1 MDAISITTSI
11 LTLIAG
17 LGVFLVACSMM
28 SSNLESLGST
38 RLKALFA
45 KTSNSKLLGVG
56 IGTVATAAIQS
67 SGATSVMVIGFV
79 NAGIMT
85 LTQAATIMFGAN
97 IGTTITGQL
106 VALGMFGG
114 DTISTSVIFA
124 TFAGIGAF
132 ISIFAKKD
140 TTQKVGRILAG
151 FGMIFVGLTLISG
164 SMDSFAELDSVR
176 NALATLTNP
185 FLLVLIGVVLT
196 AIVQSSSVM
205 TSMAITMAVTGLIS
219 VDQGIY
225 ITLGANVGACLTTI
239 LASLTSGRN
248 AKRAAL
254 IRVIFNVVGVAVF
267 MLVGLFLRLGNV
279 SFGYLM
285 GAIFPN
291 APQTQLAMFHTF
303 YNLLT
308 VALVLP
314 LTTPLVKLVS
324 KIIPDKKDKVDD
336 KAPRLHFVDEHL
348 LRTPPIAVLETKNEL
363 VAMAETAMENF
374 RISLGII
381 TTLDYA
387 ELDKFRTNEIQLN
400 FLNSELVAFI
410 VQLLR
415 CELGEKDRT
424 YLTKAIKTVV
434 DLERIGDYAEN
445 IIEYA
450 DNLKEVN
457 STFSDEALKEIDQLR
472 ELVEKL
478 FDKVMK
484 AYTKTDRKALNS
496 ATAIEDKVDDL
507 TDAMGKNHIERM
519 SNGTCS
525 AQVGAQYLSLSTSIE
540 RIADHLM
547 NVANT
552 IKK

>member
-28 SSNLESLGST
+28 SSNLESLGSK

-56 IGTVATAAIQS
+56 IGTVTTAAIQS

-85 LTQAATIMFGAN
+85 LAQATTIMFGAN

-132 ISIFAKKD
+132 ISVFAKKD
-140 TTQKVGRILAG
+140 TLVKVGRILAG
-151 FGMIFVGLTLISG
+151 FGMIFVGLTLMSG
-164 SMDSFAELDSVR
+164 SMESFAELNSVR
-176 NALATLTNP
+176 VFLAKFTNP
-185 FLLVLIGVVLT
+185 FLLVLIGVALT
-196 AIVQSSSVM
+196 AIVQSSSVV
-205 TSMAITMAVTGLIS
+205 TSMVIAMVVSGLVS

-225 ITLGANVGACLTTI
+225 VTLGANVGACVTTVI
-239 LASLTSGRN
+239 AGFTSGRN

-254 IRVIFNVVGVAVF
+254 IRVIFNVAGVAVF

-285 GAIFPN
+285 QAMFPN

-303 YNLLT
+303 FNVIT
-308 VALVLP
+308 VAIVLP
-314 LTTPLVKLVS
+314 LTNPLVKLAT
-324 KIIPDKKDKVDD
+324 KIIPDKKDKQADN
-336 KAPRLHFVDEHL
+336 APRLHFVDEHL
-348 LRTPPIAVLETKNEL
+348 LRTPPIAVLETKNEIIG
-363 VAMAETAMENF
+363 MAQTAMENF
-374 RISLGII
+374 RISVHVVS
-381 TTLDYA
+381 TLDYS
-387 ELDKFRTNEIQLN
+387 ELDKFRKNEEQLN

-410 VQLLR
+410 VKLLQ
-415 CELGEKDRT
+415 CELSAKDRE

-434 DLERIGDYAEN
+434 DLERVGDYSEN

-450 DNLKEVN
+450 DNLKEAN
-457 STFSDEALKEIDQLR
+457 SAFSEDALKEIDDVKQLI
-472 ELVEKL
+472 ENL
-478 FDKVMK
+478 FEKVMK
-484 AYTKTDRKALNS
+484 VYSKTDRRVLTA
-496 ATAIEDKVDDL
+496 AAAIEEQVDDL
-507 TDAMGKNHIERM
+507 TEAMGKNHVERLG
-519 SNGTCS
+519 NGLCS
-525 AQVGAQYLSLSTSIE
+525 AQVGAQFLSLSTSLE
-540 RIADHLM
+540 RIADHFM

-552 IKK
+552 TRK

>member
-56 IGTVATAAIQS
+56 IGTAATAAIQS

-85 LTQAATIMFGAN
+85 LAQAATIMFGAN
-97 IGTTITGQL
+97 IGTTVTGQL

-132 ISIFAKKD
+132 ITLFSKNDIA
-140 TTQKVGRILAG
+140 QKIGRILAG

-164 SMDSFAELDSVR
+164 SMDSFAASKSVS
-176 NALATLTNP
+176 NFMATISSP
-185 FLLVLIGVVLT
+185 ILLVLIGLLLT

-225 ITLGANVGACLTTI
+225 ITLGANVGACVTTI
-239 LASLTSGRN
+239 LAGMTSGRN
-248 AKRAAL
+248 AKRASL
-254 IRVIFNVVGVAVF
+254 IRLIFNVAGVAVF

-285 GAIFPN
+285 GVVFPG

-303 YNLLT
+303 YNVLT

-314 LTTPLVKLVS
+314 LTNPLVKLVT
-324 KIIPDKKDKVDD
+324 KIIPERKNKEADN
-336 KAPRLHFVDEHL
+336 APHLFFVDEHL
-348 LRTPPIAVLETKNEL
+348 LRTPPIAVLETKNE
-363 VAMAETAMENF
+363 VVHMAEIAMENF
-374 RISLGII
+374 EISCKII
-381 TTLDYA
+381 SDLDYTDIA
-387 ELDKFRTNEIQLN
+387 KFRANEEQLN
-400 FLNSELVAFI
+400 YLNRELVAFI
-410 VQLLR
+410 VKLLQ
-415 CELGEKDRT
+415 CELGAKDRE
-424 YLTKAIKTVV
+424 YLTRAIRSVA
-434 DLERIGDYAEN
+434 DFERIGDYSEN

-450 DNLKEVN
+450 DNLKAAD
-457 STFSDEALKEIDQLR
+457 SKFSEDALKEIDGVKA
-472 ELVEKL
+472 LVEKL
-478 FDKVMK
+478 YAKVIK
-484 AYTKTDRKALNS
+484 AYRDSDRRALNG
-496 ATAIEDKVDDL
+496 AAAIEDNIDDV
-507 TDAMGKNHIERM
+507 TDAMSKNHVMRLSE
-519 SNGTCS
+519 GLCS
-525 AQVGAQYLSLSTSIE
+525 AEVGAQYLSLSTSLE

-547 NVANT
+547 NVAET